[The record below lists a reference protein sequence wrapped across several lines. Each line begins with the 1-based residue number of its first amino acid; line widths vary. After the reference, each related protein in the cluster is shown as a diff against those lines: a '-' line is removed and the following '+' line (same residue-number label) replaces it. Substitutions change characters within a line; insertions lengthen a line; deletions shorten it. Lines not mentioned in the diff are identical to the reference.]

1 MCLSLCRRLT
11 VASITSEIDAMRLRR
26 HIFGLIDMMD
36 VSRVIRWKFAIPIH
50 HSGIIRIGRACVRAV
65 IVIRIRL

>member
-1 MCLSLCRRLT
+1 VSVTLST
-11 VASITSEIDAMRLRR
+11 VASTTSEIDAMRLRR

-50 HSGIIRIGRACVRAV
+50 HGGIIRIGSVMRPV